1 MLIPNWYFISLFTPF
16 QSWSLRFDE
25 ICLYVRL
32 ISVETS
38 NLGITSLFFLSE
50 NIIGA
55 MSLFH
60 FQVEENKVDSIK
72 RDKAATEKLLQE
84 TIEKHQAELAAQK
97 EFYTNALNAAKEAEA
112 LAEARANNEA
122 RTELDNR
129 LRQAEEREAMLVQT
143 LEELRTTLSRKE
155 QQVGIWGMIGGFVFG
170 PAKKKK
176 IVLNHLL
183 MSQAVF
189 REDMLRRDIED
200 LQKRY
205 QVSCSIF
212 TVLIVF

>member
-1 MLIPNWYFISLFTPF
+1 
-16 QSWSLRFDE
+16 
-25 ICLYVRL
+25 
-32 ISVETS
+32 
-38 NLGITSLFFLSE
+38 
-50 NIIGA
+50 
-55 MSLFH
+55 MSLFY

-112 LAEARANNEA
+112 LAETRANNEA

-176 IVLNHLL
+176 KL
-183 MSQAVF
+183 F
-189 REDMLRRDIED
+189 
-200 LQKRY
+200 
-205 QVSCSIF
+205 
-212 TVLIVF
+212 

>member
-1 MLIPNWYFISLFTPF
+1 
-16 QSWSLRFDE
+16 
-25 ICLYVRL
+25 
-32 ISVETS
+32 
-38 NLGITSLFFLSE
+38 
-50 NIIGA
+50 
-55 MSLFH
+55 MSLFD

-155 QQVGIWGMIGGFVFG
+155 QQVGIWSMIGGFVFG
-170 PAKKKK
+170 PAKKNN
-176 IVLNHLL
+176 L
-183 MSQAVF
+183 F
-189 REDMLRRDIED
+189 
-200 LQKRY
+200 
-205 QVSCSIF
+205 
-212 TVLIVF
+212 